1 MSPSRL
7 TRPRL
12 RRSKSLLAAAAAAL
26 LALSACSSGGDSG
39 SGTDS
44 NGSGSTGTQ
53 AAAGEAISGQ
63 TLTWALEK
71 SPVTLNPQQNSQD
84 GFVFVLRN
92 YADSYLYLNDA
103 GEYEPWLAE
112 SFTQSDDRL
121 DLTLKLREGVTFS
134 DGEVLNADAV
144 VANFDYLT
152 SDKNPSLPQW
162 NSALDGFEKVDDYTV
177 TFHLNRVEPTFID
190 ALSAVKTSP
199 ISPKSLADAKS
210 LEAGGTDVALVG
222 AYTLKSYT
230 EGNEIVLEKNPSYK
244 WDEWGPAELVEANP
258 GAPYAD
264 EQIFRILPEASTRTG
279 ALTSGQVDVIYG
291 VPAQDVALFDTD
303 QYTYGQVLNS
313 GTVYSLYLNTT
324 KAPFDDIRIRQALQ
338 KGVDYDA
345 VVESVYYGNG
355 TVAKQWFSPSSL
367 FSNEDFDSAV
377 KFDEDAANKLLD
389 DAGWTKRDSNGYRTN
404 AEGEKL
410 TIVVNADAPY
420 IRDSRD
426 ILFQAIVAEAKDNLG
441 IDFQFQALDPGT
453 VTTSWQDN
461 KNDGFDNS
469 MGSTDIS
476 TSLDLLIPAWDPPR
490 IFIGEDPEAVKLIA
504 SAKEAPTTEERKKF
518 YDQLQDY
525 VINEK
530 AYLVPLYVTRDNW
543 AADKDIQNILVSE
556 ISGHIFSTTTAW
568 RAE

>member
-1 MSPSRL
+1 MSL
-7 TRPRL
+7 PRF

-26 LALSACSSGGDSG
+26 LALSACSSGGDSNSSGEG
-39 SGTDS
+39 SNSS
-44 NGSGSTGTQ
+44 NGTQ
-53 AAAGEAISGQ
+53 SAGDPVTGQ

-71 SPVTLNPQQNSQD
+71 SPVTLNPQQNNQD

-92 YADSYLYLNDA
+92 YADSYLYLNDE

-112 SFTQSDDRL
+112 SYTQSDDRL
-121 DLTLKLREGVTFS
+121 DLTIKLREGVTFS

-152 SDKNPSLPQW
+152 SDKNPTLPAW
-162 NSALDGFEKVDDYTV
+162 TSALDSTEKVDEYTV
-177 TFHLNRVEPTFID
+177 TFHLNRVEPSFID

-199 ISPKSLADAKS
+199 ISPKSLANAKS
-210 LEAGGTDVALVG
+210 LEAGGPDVALVG

-230 EGNEIVLEKNPSYK
+230 EGNEIVLEKNPLYK
-244 WDEWGPAELVEANP
+244 WDEWGPDELAKANP

-303 QYTYGQVLNS
+303 QYNYGQVLNS

-338 KGVDYDA
+338 KGVDYGA
-345 VVESVYYGNG
+345 VVASVYYGNG
-355 TVAKQWFSPSSL
+355 TVANQWFSPASI
-367 FSNEDFDSAV
+367 FSDKDFDSAV
-377 KFDEDAANKLLD
+377 TFDKDAANKLLD
-389 DAGWTKRDSNGYRTN
+389 EAGWTKRDSDGYRTN
-404 AEGEKL
+404 AAGDKL

-426 ILFQAIVAEAKDNLG
+426 ILFQAIVAEAKSNLG
-441 IDFQFQALDPGT
+441 VDFQFQALDPGT

-461 KNDGFDNS
+461 KNDAFDNS

-490 IFIGEDPEAVKLIA
+490 IFIGEDSEAVKLIA
-504 SAKEAPTTEERKKF
+504 SAKEAATTEERQKL

>member
-1 MSPSRL
+1 MSL
-7 TRPRL
+7 PRF

-26 LALSACSSGGDSG
+26 LALSACSSGGDSNS
-39 SGTDS
+39 SGTGSNSS
-44 NGSGSTGTQ
+44 NGTQ
-53 AAAGEAISGQ
+53 SAAAGDPVTGQ

-71 SPVTLNPQQNSQD
+71 SPVTLNPQQNNQD

-92 YADSYLYLNDA
+92 YADSYLYLIDQ

-112 SFTQSDDRL
+112 SYTQSDDRL
-121 DLTLKLREGVTFS
+121 DLTIKLREGVTFS

-152 SDKNPSLPQW
+152 SDKNPTLPAW
-162 NSALDGFEKVDDYTV
+162 TSALDSYEKVDEYTV
-177 TFHLNRVEPTFID
+177 TFHLNRVEPSFID

-199 ISPKSLADAKS
+199 ISPKSLANAKS
-210 LEAGGTDVALVG
+210 LEAGGPDLALVG

-230 EGNEIVLEKNPSYK
+230 EGNEIVLEKNPLYK
-244 WDEWGPAELVEANP
+244 WDEWGPDELAKSNP

-303 QYTYGQVLNS
+303 QYNYGQVLNS

-338 KGVDYDA
+338 KGVDYGA
-345 VVESVYYGNG
+345 VVASVYYGNG
-355 TVAKQWFSPSSL
+355 TVANQWFSPASI
-367 FSNEDFDSAV
+367 FSDKDFDSAV
-377 KFDEDAANKLLD
+377 TFDKDAANKLLD
-389 DAGWTKRDSNGYRTN
+389 DAGWTKRDSDGYRTN
-404 AEGEKL
+404 AAGDKL

-426 ILFQAIVAEAKDNLG
+426 ILFQAIVAEAKSNLG
-441 IDFQFQALDPGT
+441 VDFQFQALDPGT

-461 KNDGFDNS
+461 KNDAFDNS

-490 IFIGEDPEAVKLIA
+490 IFIGQDSEAVKLIA
-504 SAKEAPTTEERKKF
+504 SAKEAATTEERQKL

>member
-1 MSPSRL
+1 MSL
-7 TRPRL
+7 PRF

-26 LALSACSSGGDSG
+26 LALSACSSGGDSNS

-44 NGSGSTGTQ
+44 NSSNGTQ
-53 AAAGEAISGQ
+53 SAGDPVTGQ

-71 SPVTLNPQQNSQD
+71 SPVTLNPQQNNQD

-92 YADSYLYLNDA
+92 YADSYLYLNDE

-112 SFTQSDDRL
+112 SYTQSDDRL
-121 DLTLKLREGVTFS
+121 DLTIKLREGVTFS

-152 SDKNPSLPQW
+152 SDKNPTLPAW
-162 NSALDGFEKVDDYTV
+162 TSALDSTEKVDEYTV
-177 TFHLNRVEPTFID
+177 TFHLNRVEPSFID

-199 ISPKSLADAKS
+199 ISPKSLANAKS
-210 LEAGGTDVALVG
+210 LEAGGPDVALVG

-230 EGNEIVLEKNPSYK
+230 EGNEIVLEKNPLYK
-244 WDEWGPAELVEANP
+244 WDEWGPDELAKANP

-303 QYTYGQVLNS
+303 QYNYGQVLNS
-313 GTVYSLYLNTT
+313 GTVYALYLNTT

-338 KGVDYDA
+338 KGVDYGA
-345 VVESVYYGNG
+345 VVASVYYGNG
-355 TVAKQWFSPSSL
+355 TVANQWFSPASI
-367 FSNEDFDSAV
+367 FSDKDFDSAV
-377 KFDEDAANKLLD
+377 TFDKDAANKLLD
-389 DAGWTKRDSNGYRTN
+389 DAGWTKRDSDGYRTN
-404 AEGEKL
+404 AAGDKL

-426 ILFQAIVAEAKDNLG
+426 ILFQAIVAEAKSNLG
-441 IDFQFQALDPGT
+441 VDFQFQALDPGT

-461 KNDGFDNS
+461 KNDAFDNS

-490 IFIGEDPEAVKLIA
+490 IFIGED
-504 SAKEAPTTEERKKF
+504 S
-518 YDQLQDY
+518 
-525 VINEK
+525 
-530 AYLVPLYVTRDNW
+530 
-543 AADKDIQNILVSE
+543 
-556 ISGHIFSTTTAW
+556 
-568 RAE
+568 